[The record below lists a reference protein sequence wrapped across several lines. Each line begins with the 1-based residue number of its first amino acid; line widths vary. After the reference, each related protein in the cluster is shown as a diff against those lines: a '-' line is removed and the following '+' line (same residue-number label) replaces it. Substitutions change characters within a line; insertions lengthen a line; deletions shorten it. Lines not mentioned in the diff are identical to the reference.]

1 MRMSNS
7 TPSNAARWAAYAA
20 ILLHLLLAVPIF
32 TLGLVAPDWAIVL
45 FYAMWA
51 ALLALAV
58 LLLRT
63 RPWLVL
69 AIPIAMLIILVA
81 ALWLGDVLLGWTA

>member
-1 MRMSNS
+1 MRTSNS

-32 TLGLVAPDWAIVL
+32 TLGLVAPVWAILL

-69 AIPIAMLIILVA
+69 AIPVAMVVILVA